1 MKPEILRIPILLA
14 SASPRRKFLME
25 EAGFQIRTIHP
36 EVDEH
41 HPEGLRAKDLPL
53 FLARKKALALQD
65 RRLQDEVI
73 VAADS
78 VVILRDKV
86 LGKPADR
93 KHAIEMLES
102 LSGKTHEV
110 ITGVSLLSDNREF
123 GFSCKSE
130 VTFATLTPLEINYY
144 LDTYKPY
151 DKAGSYGVQEWIG
164 WCRIKG
170 ISGSYSNI
178 MGLPVELVYEALGSF
193 IR

>member
-14 SASPRRKFLME
+14 SASPRRKFLLE
-25 EAGFQIRTIHP
+25 EAGFQIRVIHP

-41 HPEGLRAKDLPL
+41 YPEGLLPKDIPL

-65 RRLQDEVI
+65 KRLKHEVI

-78 VVILRDKV
+78 VVILHNKV
-86 LGKPADR
+86 LGKPEDR
-93 KHAIEMLES
+93 SHAIEMLEA
-102 LSGKTHEV
+102 LSGTTHEV
-110 ITGVSLLSDNREF
+110 ITGVGLLSDTREF

-130 VTFATLTPLEINYY
+130 VTFARLTPQEINYY

-170 ISGSYSNI
+170 ITGSYSNI
-178 MGLPVELVYEALGSF
+178 MGLPVEMVYEALGSF